1 MTFSPLLAYNGGR
14 ARCPSLIGSTI
25 AAPAGLVMGSVHF
38 VRTIF
43 DPYAQFFRFVPS
55 LAWLTPVVLWFGIVE
70 ISKILIIV
78 YTTMFI
84 VLINTMV
91 GVAHIAPNKL

>member
-1 MTFSPLLAYNGGR
+1 MTFSPFLAYNGGR

-43 DPYAQFFRFVPS
+43 DPYAHFRFVPS

>member
-1 MTFSPLLAYNGGR
+1 
-14 ARCPSLIGSTI
+14 
-25 AAPAGLVMGSVHF
+25 MGSVHF

-70 ISKILIIV
+70 ISKK
-78 YTTMFI
+78 Y
-84 VLINTMV
+84 
-91 GVAHIAPNKL
+91 

>member
-1 MTFSPLLAYNGGR
+1 MAMTFSPLLAYNGGR

-43 DPYAQFFRFVPS
+43 DPYAQFFCFVPS
-55 LAWLTPVVLWFGIVE
+55 LAWITPVVLWFGSVE
-70 ISKILIIV
+70 ISKK
-78 YTTMFI
+78 Y
-84 VLINTMV
+84 
-91 GVAHIAPNKL
+91 